1 MNIKDQMMQ
10 LGKFKVNSGAQTR
23 FWEDIWIGN
32 TLLQNKFP
40 GLYNIVRKKY
50 AIVAQVL
57 SSNPL
62 NIFFRRPLVG
72 NNLQCWH
79 RMVAS
84 VVDINLGEQ
93 PDRFIWSLDSKG
105 VFTVRSMYV
114 FLIHNGIRV
123 SQDIWQAKFPMKI
136 KVFMWYLKRGVILTK
151 DNLAKRNWRGS
162 QNCSFC
168 SLHETIHHLF
178 FRCAYA
184 RFLWTAVHLLFGI
197 PRPID
202 IKDLFDRWSKRGS
215 TEYNSSLLIAASAL
229 CWSLWITRNEIVFDK
244 CQPKS
249 FLQVLFWGTYW
260 LRQCA

>member
-84 VVDINLGEQ
+84 VVDINLGEP

-105 VFTVRSMYV
+105 VFIDQCEGPDR
-114 FLIHNGIRV
+114 
-123 SQDIWQAKFPMKI
+123 
-136 KVFMWYLKRGVILTK
+136 
-151 DNLAKRNWRGS
+151 
-162 QNCSFC
+162 
-168 SLHETIHHLF
+168 
-178 FRCAYA
+178 
-184 RFLWTAVHLLFGI
+184 
-197 PRPID
+197 RPE
-202 IKDLFDRWSKRGS
+202 G
-215 TEYNSSLLIAASAL
+215 
-229 CWSLWITRNEIVFDK
+229 
-244 CQPKS
+244 
-249 FLQVLFWGTYW
+249 G
-260 LRQCA
+260 

>member
-1 MNIKDQMMQ
+1 MIDLRVQNQCLLTKWLVKLCNEDGIWQQLIKNKYLKHKPIGEVTKRATDSHFWKSLMNIKDQMMQ

-84 VVDINLGEQ
+84 VVDINLGEP

-105 VFTVRSMYV
+105 VFIDQCEGPDR
-114 FLIHNGIRV
+114 
-123 SQDIWQAKFPMKI
+123 
-136 KVFMWYLKRGVILTK
+136 
-151 DNLAKRNWRGS
+151 
-162 QNCSFC
+162 
-168 SLHETIHHLF
+168 
-178 FRCAYA
+178 
-184 RFLWTAVHLLFGI
+184 
-197 PRPID
+197 RPE
-202 IKDLFDRWSKRGS
+202 G
-215 TEYNSSLLIAASAL
+215 
-229 CWSLWITRNEIVFDK
+229 
-244 CQPKS
+244 
-249 FLQVLFWGTYW
+249 G
-260 LRQCA
+260 